1 MHYAH
6 SSVNHQCS
14 VHPIFQRVTYHRFF
28 EKIQIY
34 CFLILCG
41 ILPLLVTRDIT
52 TWKECVIDLLS
63 IHNHG
68 ENIFN
73 VNSKVNIVQ
82 LTCLKQPEHECNVLS
97 SLMTSCMQPVTT
109 TYRYM
114 AETAFFKALYFS
126 SNSAFSRSARMSSA
140 RIFDNSTAVSSACLL
155 YVSFSRL

>member
-1 MHYAH
+1 MNRGTG
-6 SSVNHQCS
+6 VNHQCS

-52 TWKECVIDLLS
+52 TWKECVINMLS
-63 IHNHG
+63 IHNPG

-97 SLMTSCMQPVTT
+97 RLMTSCMQPVAT
-109 TYRYM
+109 TYSYM
-114 AETAFFKALYFS
+114 TEVAFFNALYYFY
-126 SNSAFSRSARMSSA
+126 F
-140 RIFDNSTAVSSACLL
+140 ILPYAVLVVYRFYSQE
-155 YVSFSRL
+155 YP

>member
-1 MHYAH
+1 MILTYCNNYNHHYGFNLNVN
-6 SSVNHQCS
+6 STLTLTLTLTYVNHQCS

-52 TWKECVIDLLS
+52 TWKECVINMLS
-63 IHNHG
+63 IHNPG

-82 LTCLKQPEHECNVLS
+82 LTCLKQPEHECNVVLNF
-97 SLMTSCMQPVTT
+97 
-109 TYRYM
+109 
-114 AETAFFKALYFS
+114 TAVKKLKLRLDFIRP
-126 SNSAFSRSARMSSA
+126 FSRS
-140 RIFDNSTAVSSACLL
+140 T
-155 YVSFSRL
+155 